1 MKKTTIA
8 IAIVAFFL
16 FSGSKGSAGCSD
28 AEVVSKNI
36 STAADNFEINRR
48 VIFYN
53 GITGE
58 YILTIEGRCSIEPDS
73 VSKKLM
79 VTCKTG
85 ENEYK
90 KHYLGLSD
98 NVTYFAEQVD
108 AVKASP
114 YHYRVIFKPA
124 AIIPAIEIK

>member
-1 MKKTTIA
+1 MKKTTIT
-8 IAIVAFFL
+8 IGLLAFFL
-16 FSGSKGSAGCSD
+16 FAGAKGSAGCPD
-28 AEVVSKNI
+28 ASVVSQNI

-48 VIFYN
+48 VVFYN

-58 YILTIEGRCSIEPDS
+58 YILTIEGRCSIEPDA
-73 VSKKLM
+73 VSRKLM

-85 ENEYK
+85 DNEYK

-114 YHYRVIFKPA
+114 YHYRVVFKPA